1 MWLLYGIQW
10 VHVLCGIFW
19 FGGALY
25 GNFVV
30 IPAIGTLPLE
40 LQRKVAK
47 PLGTR
52 GNTFMIPAAFLVIVF
67 GLVRGTLF
75 GPVRSL
81 TFLVGTT
88 YGLTFLIS
96 FLAASATLAWG
107 VFVMSRTFDRLNH
120 LPLEDVILADGTLA
134 PSSAALI
141 QQAKLFALLELLGFL
156 VVFSCMILMRFGL

>member
-10 VHVLCGIFW
+10 FHVLCGIFW
-19 FGGALY
+19 LGGALY

-47 PLGTR
+47 PLGTL
-52 GNTFMIPAAFLVIVF
+52 GNKVMIPAAVLVIVF

-81 TFLVGTT
+81 GFLVGTA
-88 YGLTFLIS
+88 YGITFLIS

-107 VFVMSRTFDRLNH
+107 VFVMGRTIDRMNSM
-120 LPLEDVILADGTLA
+120 PLEDMVLSDGTLA
-134 PSSAALI
+134 PSSAVLI
-141 QQAKLFALLELLGFL
+141 QRAKLFALLELLGFL